1 MVMDKN
7 TCLLYDEV
15 NDVYKKLLEFCKVR
29 GFKVKEADDKF
40 YLIRAKK
47 SSIFFWRTL
56 RLELEILL
64 VEKKKV
70 QVKAVL
76 YKNGKRQAETE
87 EEYIHAIEKIF

>member
-1 MVMDKN
+1 MNKN
-7 TCLLYDEV
+7 SCLLYNEV
-15 NDVYKKLLEFCKVR
+15 NEVYQKLLEFCSQK
-29 GFKVKEADDKF
+29 GFKVKENNEKF

-70 QVKAVL
+70 QVSAEL
-76 YKNGKRQAETE
+76 YKNGKRQAAFE
-87 EEYIHAIEKIF
+87 EEYINEIEKIF